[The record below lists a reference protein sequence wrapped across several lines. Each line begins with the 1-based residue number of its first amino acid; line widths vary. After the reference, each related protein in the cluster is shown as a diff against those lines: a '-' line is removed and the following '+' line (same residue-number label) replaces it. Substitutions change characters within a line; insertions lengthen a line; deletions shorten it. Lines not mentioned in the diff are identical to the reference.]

1 MDHNHLK
8 SKSLSEVFPPLCL
21 FPQVSHSVHSRR
33 IAVGTR
39 SGQLAL
45 YEMRSSKVQ
54 TLPGVHGGGPVLAVA
69 YSPEGKHLATY
80 SAADNRLHFWQTST
94 GMFGLGN
101 AQTKCNR
108 SYNTPPLAS
117 NVQWNTPTYTPKLV
131 WISAR
136 YVAIILKISLIF
148 SAVLIAQSQALSI
161 NIVLLIYRTVT
172 LLLPDGAEHRFN
184 C

>member
-1 MDHNHLK
+1 MDPLSTDSKYFLVLHCVDHNHLK
-8 SKSLSEVFPPLCL
+8 SKALSEVFAPLCL
-21 FPQVSHSVHSRR
+21 FPQVSHSVQARR

-108 SYNTPPLAS
+108 SYNTPPVAA
-117 NVQWNTPTYTPKLV
+117 NVQWNSPTYTPKLV

-136 YVAIILKISLIF
+136 
-148 SAVLIAQSQALSI
+148 
-161 NIVLLIYRTVT
+161 
-172 LLLPDGAEHRFN
+172 
-184 C
+184 